1 MKKAVKIIIPVLIFV
16 LLCAYVVNWAFFD
29 IQRID
34 GQELLKEATSP
45 DGKYTVSAYLN
56 NGGATTDYAVL
67 CSVRNNHTKK
77 EKNIYWNYHCS
88 EAEIKWADD
97 DTVIINHKVCSGN
110 RKAPRRVDLQATQ
123 SRKNNRA

>member
-1 MKKAVKIIIPVLIFV
+1 MILLKKFLKVIIPIIFV
-16 LLCAYVVNWAFFD
+16 ILFIAIGFYAVNWAFFD

-34 GQELLKEATSP
+34 GQELLNEAVSP

-67 CSVRNNHTKK
+67 CSVRNNDTDK

-88 EAEIKWADD
+88 EAVIEWISE
-97 DTVIINHKVCSGN
+97 DTVIINGIELNVTTDTYDY
-110 RKAPRRVDLQATQ
+110 RKD
-123 SRKNNRA
+123 

>member
-1 MKKAVKIIIPVLIFV
+1 MKKFLKVIIPIIFV
-16 LLCAYVVNWAFFD
+16 ILFIAIGFYAVNWAFFD

-34 GQELLKEATSP
+34 GQELLNEAVSP

-67 CSVRNNHTKK
+67 CSVRNNDTDK

-88 EAEIKWADD
+88 EAVIEWISE
-97 DTVIINHKVCSGN
+97 DTVIINGIELNVTTDTYDY
-110 RKAPRRVDLQATQ
+110 RKD
-123 SRKNNRA
+123 

>member
-1 MKKAVKIIIPVLIFV
+1 MILLKKFLKVIIPIIFII
-16 LLCAYVVNWAFFD
+16 LFIAIGFYAVNWAFFD

-34 GQELLKEATSP
+34 GQELLNEAVSP

-67 CSVRNNHTKK
+67 CSVRNNDTDK

-88 EAEIKWADD
+88 EAVIEWISE
-97 DTVIINHKVCSGN
+97 DTVIINGIELNVTTDTYDY
-110 RKAPRRVDLQATQ
+110 RKD
-123 SRKNNRA
+123 

>member
-1 MKKAVKIIIPVLIFV
+1 VILLKKFLKVIIPIIFV
-16 LLCAYVVNWAFFD
+16 ILFIAIGFYAVNWAFFD

-34 GQELLKEATSP
+34 GQELLNEAVSP

-67 CSVRNNHTKK
+67 CSVRNNDTDK

-88 EAEIKWADD
+88 EAVIEWISE
-97 DTVIINHKVCSGN
+97 DTVIINGIELNVTTDTYDY
-110 RKAPRRVDLQATQ
+110 RKD
-123 SRKNNRA
+123 